1 MELGAWVGV
10 LVNGLLADSLGRQ
23 NATLIGTI
31 VFVVGVIVQA
41 CAKGVDYILGGRFV
55 TGLGVGILSMIVPLY
70 GYPKHCPPRSSPYP
84 LLTLDLYRYN
94 AELAPSELRGSLVSL
109 QQLAICFGIMVSYW
123 IGMCSICAFPKSGSI
138 DTEGR
143 LWNQL
148 YRRNWLNSVK
158 CGVVDPDLYSDC
170 PGGCSRSWNYLHAS
184 QVCSA
189 LIPIIAVLSHADIR
203 LQSSL
208 ADDEGQRGGML
219 NSDCEPAQLA
229 H

>member
-1 MELGAWVGV
+1 M
-10 LVNGLLADSLGRQ
+10 
-23 NATLIGTI
+23 
-31 VFVVGVIVQA
+31 
-41 CAKGVDYILGGRFV
+41 V
-55 TGLGVGILSMIVPLY
+55 T
-70 GYPKHCPPRSSPYP
+70 PKHCPPRSFPYL
-84 LLTLDLYRYN
+84 LLTFDLHRYN

-123 IGMCSICAFPKSGSI
+123 IGVFSICAFPKSISA
-138 DTEGR
+138 DTYGR
-143 LWNQL
+143 LWNEL
-148 YRRNWLNSVK
+148 YWRNWLNSVR

-170 PGGCSRSWNYLHAS
+170 SRGSSRNWNYLHAS

-189 LIPIIAVLSHADIR
+189 LIPIIAVLSHANIR